1 MFFSISSRKT
11 TFFILHPDDTHDPGS
26 FWRLAC
32 ILFKNICEIA
42 MIIVSYH
49 FTYFV
54 YFVSFLSR
62 PFALS
67 IRKFI
72 QTDILIIFSR
82 SEIILKNMVLL
93 LLTLTSGKIMK
104 RLNHLK
110 NTHKKPPPPQLL
122 VCKNSDF

>member
-1 MFFSISSRKT
+1 
-11 TFFILHPDDTHDPGS
+11 
-26 FWRLAC
+26 
-32 ILFKNICEIA
+32 

-82 SEIILKNMVLL
+82 SEIILKKYGTFVAYTYLRQNNEK
-93 LLTLTSGKIMK
+93 TEPS
-104 RLNHLK
+104 
-110 NTHKKPPPPQLL
+110 
-122 VCKNSDF
+122 